1 MNQERKKKWEYLF
14 ERNFLLWTFELIIRF
29 GSRKWKRR
37 CRTGSFSW
45 TENDGGDGGGIH
57 ATVAVFRN
65 GSLSSASPT
74 EWDTTEQRDTV
85 QITNDLS
92 DFFLSLRP
100 FGWGN
105 FDYRHRIWITLK
117 VRMAQNELKKENE
130 RVKVIIISVKCEWE
144 REREWRGSERN
155 YLYAWP
161 LFKSTQET
169 RKCSL
174 PLHTCHS
181 HCV

>member
-1 MNQERKKKWEYLF
+1 MNQERKKKWKYLF

-29 GSRKWKRR
+29 SSRKRKRR

-45 TENDGGDGGGIH
+45 TENDGGGGGSGIN
-57 ATVAVFRN
+57 ATLAVFRN

-144 REREWRGSERN
+144 RERERVKRIREK
-155 YLYAWP
+155 
-161 LFKSTQET
+161 LFI
-169 RKCSL
+169 CVASL
-174 PLHTCHS
+174 
-181 HCV
+181 